1 MDEVSVVVGNN
12 TLIPRYSMPDA
23 RSRYKDPVVRYED
36 GRLKSIYLES
46 INEIH
51 TPVGFLNAEYITF
64 YRNEKIHR
72 VFPVYG
78 QISGF
83 WSEEEEKELLSKS
96 VVKIGDRLY
105 SGMFSCIC
113 FYETGEVK
121 SLTIWPGEHIEV
133 DTDYGSITVRY
144 GIEFYKSGKIQSLE
158 PDKSTVIVHDTGQ
171 YVAHNPLAVGITGE
185 NNSLYFDEAGKV
197 IKLTSV
203 LTGIRCIPLNSEPEF
218 ELKAKLML
226 SPYDIMNEILIPV
239 EIVFEKEGITFTDSC
254 RITKFYSYNE
264 YSLVAY
270 QERENIPYMCCSDCN
285 NCNGGVCH

>member
-1 MDEVSVVVGNN
+1 MDEISIVLGEN

-23 RSRYKDPVVRYED
+23 RSRYKDSVTRYED
-36 GRLKSIYLES
+36 GKLKSIYLES
-46 INEIH
+46 IIKIH
-51 TPVGFLNAEYITF
+51 TSVGSLNAEYITF

-83 WSEEEEKELLSKS
+83 WTEEEEKELLTKTT
-96 VVKIGDRLY
+96 VKIGDRLY

-133 DTDYGSITVRY
+133 DSDYGRITVRY

-158 PDKSTVIVHDTGQ
+158 PDKATVIVHDTGQ
-171 YVAHNPLAVGITGE
+171 YVAYNPLAVGITGD
-185 NNSLYFDEAGKV
+185 NNSLCFDEEGKV
-197 IKLTSV
+197 IKLTTV
-203 LTGIRCIPLNSEPEF
+203 LTGIRCIPTNGEAEF

-239 EIVFEKEGITFTDSC
+239 EIAFEKDGITFIDSC
-254 RITKFYSYNE
+254 RITKLYSYKQ
-264 YSLVAY
+264 YSFVAY

-285 NCNGGVCH
+285 NCSGGCH